1 MNDQLTH
8 SVSKKY
14 GSLIFVFAHRLE
26 ITNPS
31 TFSFSNS
38 FPHLLELH
46 SYSLVL
52 ARLLPV
58 RSGLPPMSLVV
69 MYATPLILVVVPR
82 PASAASFCSPTVLGS
97 GGMTSVASPVYM
109 FTVPGAAPDDE
120 LPVSELIFA
129 LISELILT
137 LDLHKADEFLPERC
151 PDASLLSPRTL
162 PYVGGSRSDSQD

>member
-1 MNDQLTH
+1 MSWFID
-8 SVSKKY
+8 SK
-14 GSLIFVFAHRLE
+14 SSILSRIFIFVS
-26 ITNPS
+26 NP
-31 TFSFSNS
+31 

-58 RSGLPPMSLVV
+58 KSDLPPMSFVV
-69 MYATPLILVVVPR
+69 MYAVPWILVVVPR

-109 FTVPGAAPDDE
+109 FTVPGAVPDDE
-120 LPVSELIFA
+120 LPVSRLIFSS
-129 LISELILT
+129 LISPDLILT